1 MDLFTDASAEDRWE
15 GLGAVLFSSTV
26 ENGFTMRVDN
36 VPKILEPYLPSK
48 DVQQVRIA
56 QLEMLAILLAIR
68 SFGHRMSGS
77 YCRIHVDNVSAM
89 YACMNGYSG
98 NPFMA
103 RLAGEIWME
112 LLRLDVAPWWQYVP
126 SKLNVSDIFS
136 RPDKGREG
144 QVLSRRYKWSPVS
157 AESQFVPVAQLLKQ
171 RPEVAWGELHA
182 RLYGGRRR

>member
-1 MDLFTDASAEDRWE
+1 
-15 GLGAVLFSSTV
+15 
-26 ENGFTMRVDN
+26 
-36 VPKILEPYLPSK
+36 
-48 DVQQVRIA
+48 
-56 QLEMLAILLAIR
+56 
-68 SFGHRMSGS
+68 
-77 YCRIHVDNVSAM
+77 
-89 YACMNGYSG
+89 MNGYSG
-98 NPFMA
+98 NPSMA

-144 QVLSRRYKWSPVS
+144 KVLSRRYKWSPVS